1 MRDPVVCPD
10 GHSYEKEELLAW
22 LRIRRT
28 SPLTQQP
35 IPADANFPRN
45 HALRN
50 AIEAFSAP
58 R

>member
-10 GHSYEKEELLAW
+10 GRYEKELLAW

-28 SPLTQQP
+28 HPRNNPSRRRH
-35 IPADANFPRN
+35 FPRN
-45 HALRN
+45 HALHN

>member
-35 IPADANFPRN
+35 IPDDATFPRN

-50 AIEAFSAP
+50 AIEAFGAP